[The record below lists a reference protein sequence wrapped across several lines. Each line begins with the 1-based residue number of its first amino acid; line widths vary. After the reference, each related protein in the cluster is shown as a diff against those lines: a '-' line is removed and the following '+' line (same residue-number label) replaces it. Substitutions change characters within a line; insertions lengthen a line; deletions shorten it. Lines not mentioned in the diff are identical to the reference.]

1 MPRPRDV
8 GATAL
13 AGSYNVV
20 SAIRVRVNRV
30 GTQTRLAAI
39 VDLLERALTD
49 KPRMAELADRVA
61 GRFVAV
67 LLGWALLTAIAWWW
81 IDPTRVFAVTVAVLV
96 VSCPCALSLATP
108 SALAAASGALA
119 RRGVLVTRGHA
130 IESLAAVTDV
140 LLDKTGTLTEGRL
153 RLLSIE
159 TFADVD
165 AEHCLAL
172 ACAMEQSENHPIAQ
186 SLRAGT
192 SNAMPLPRLGRVTNV
207 PGQGVYAMAENRLM
221 RLGTQSFAAMHYANQ
236 PVATIR
242 YGGEAPMEEVPPAAA
257 CTSVWLGRDGQPLA
271 RFTLADTP
279 RADAPACLGALRAQG
294 LRLHLVSGD
303 APETVHWWA
312 NRLGIDHA
320 VGGSSPEDKRAYVH
334 KLQADGARVLAVGD
348 GINDAPLLAQAQ
360 VSIAIGSGAPLAQA
374 GADAILTEPRLIAI
388 SEAVSIGRRTLRVV
402 RQNLGWAFAY
412 NAISIPMA
420 TLGWLSP
427 LAAGIGMS
435 VSSLLVALNAWRLSR
450 AV

>member
-1 MPRPRDV
+1 
-8 GATAL
+8 
-13 AGSYNVV
+13 
-20 SAIRVRVNRV
+20 
-30 GTQTRLAAI
+30 
-39 VDLLERALTD
+39 
-49 KPRMAELADRVA
+49 
-61 GRFVAV
+61 
-67 LLGWALLTAIAWWW
+67 
-81 IDPTRVFAVTVAVLV
+81 
-96 VSCPCALSLATP
+96 
-108 SALAAASGALA
+108 
-119 RRGVLVTRGHA
+119 
-130 IESLAAVTDV
+130 
-140 LLDKTGTLTEGRL
+140 
-153 RLLSIE
+153 
-159 TFADVD
+159 
-165 AEHCLAL
+165 
-172 ACAMEQSENHPIAQ
+172 
-186 SLRAGT
+186 
-192 SNAMPLPRLGRVTNV
+192 
-207 PGQGVYAMAENRLM
+207 M
-221 RLGTQSFAAMHYANQ
+221 RLGTQSFAATHYANQ

-242 YGGEAPMEEVPPAAA
+242 YGAEAPMEEVPPAAA

-388 SEAVSIGRRTLRVV
+388 SEAVSIGRRALRVV